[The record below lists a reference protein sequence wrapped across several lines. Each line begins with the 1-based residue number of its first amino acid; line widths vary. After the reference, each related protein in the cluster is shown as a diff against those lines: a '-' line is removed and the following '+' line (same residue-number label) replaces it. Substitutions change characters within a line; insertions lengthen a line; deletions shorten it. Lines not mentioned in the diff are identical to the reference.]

1 MGKSCPNF
9 EPTNC
14 PFKQNASRLAL
25 VPEAATALEEPASPV
40 RGQAITGYLL
50 EGTLALNGGLAPH
63 QPVVPS
69 LHSLG
74 LRADCDCAGLP
85 GGR

>member
-1 MGKSCPNF
+1 MWKSCPYFKGSNR
-9 EPTNC
+9 
-14 PFKQNASRLAL
+14 PFKQYASGTAIIS
-25 VPEAATALEEPASPV
+25 EAATAFKEPASPV
-40 RGQAITGYLL
+40 RSQAITGYLL
-50 EGTLALNGGLAPH
+50 EGTLAFNGGLAPH

>member
-1 MGKSCPNF
+1 MGKSCPNL

-14 PFKQNASRLAL
+14 PFKQDASGAAIIS
-25 VPEAATALEEPASPV
+25 EAATAFKEPASPV
-40 RGQAITGYLL
+40 RSQAITGYLL
-50 EGTLALNGGLAPH
+50 EGTLAFNGGLAPH